1 MQNLWNVSLY
11 FFFRSVVQFNSSPL
25 FFFFFFSILVVSRA
39 LEEQRNSRALGQACQ
54 SYFQPREAALDVY
67 CKCAQGLKHVDQ
79 WVKSPTR

>member
-1 MQNLWNVSLY
+1 MFLFIYLFLDLLCNLT
-11 FFFRSVVQFNSSPL
+11 PPPI
-25 FFFFFFSILVVSRA
+25 FFFFYYLVVSRA

-67 CKCAQGLKHVDQ
+67 SKCAQGLKHVDQ